1 MYSSR
6 IFSVRESIIQNWF
19 ADKDVIPK
27 INSVYIYWLSAA
39 VYNINLRKIS
49 FGSYFWFL
57 RSSYIVTITFRF
69 LLSFFFFFTF
79 FFLVKRDCSFKVYS
93 ISLLVFG
100 RSKKNNNKVE
110 RLYWKNIS
118 IISKILYKGLKL
130 CLFLKII
137 KQDKLLSLKW
147 NKLCIYFLNS
157 YKKIDSFCFGRERKI
172 SINRWWL

>member
-1 MYSSR
+1 M
-6 IFSVRESIIQNWF
+6 IICRGVQYKSQENFVWQLF
-19 ADKDVIPK
+19 LVSTLVLYRD
-27 INSVYIYWLSAA
+27 
-39 VYNINLRKIS
+39 YNIPIPVVL
-49 FGSYFWFL
+49 
-57 RSSYIVTITFRF
+57 
-69 LLSFFFFFTF
+69 F
-79 FFLVKRDCSFKVYS
+79 FFLVKRGCSFKVYS